1 MTFMEW
7 VEVIVWDYMW
17 GTPMVAVVLAIGVFL
32 TIKSG
37 FFQFRF
43 LGYSLKEAMKK
54 FFEKDSTGDGVVSP
68 FEAMSVAIGTTVGV
82 GNIGGVATAIAF
94 GGPGA
99 VFWMWVAG
107 LLGQIIKMTE
117 ITLAVHYRSRNDDG
131 TAYGG
136 PNYYMQKGI
145 GKEKNKKGLY
155 KVLSLLFAFGFLV
168 GFFINIQTY
177 TVSEAIGNTFNISMV
192 TIGVVFTIMLY
203 IMIGGGLPSLG
214 RTASIL
220 VPFMC
225 MFYILGGL
233 FIIIKNIS
241 QLPHAFA
248 LIFSSAFTGTAAI
261 GGFAGAAFS
270 QAIKVGMARSV
281 FSNEAGWGTSPM
293 VHASSKTDHPVKQG
307 ILGIFEVF
315 VDTILICSITA
326 LLIIVT
332 GQWSSGLDGAT
343 LTLSAFETGMGRFG
357 RIVLALGVFLFG
369 VTTSSGL
376 YAQMEVIVR
385 YLIGDTPKKDL
396 ILKLYKWL
404 YPLPSLGLV
413 LIAVY
418 YEFPG
423 TLVWVFSD
431 ASTALPIFANIVA
444 LLLLSPRFMELLND
458 YKARYMGIGK
468 VDPNFKAF
476 YEDRADDDPDE
487 GLAQQKVL
495 DYEV

>member
-1 MTFMEW
+1 M
-7 VEVIVWDYMW
+7 
-17 GTPMVAVVLAIGVFL
+17 A
-32 TIKSG
+32 
-37 FFQFRF
+37 
-43 LGYSLKEAMKK
+43 
-54 FFEKDSTGDGVVSP
+54 
-68 FEAMSVAIGTTVGV
+68 
-82 GNIGGVATAIAF
+82 
-94 GGPGA
+94 
-99 VFWMWVAG
+99 
-107 LLGQIIKMTE
+107 E
-117 ITLAVHYRSRNDDG
+117 ISLAVHYRTKNEDG

-145 GKEKNKKGLY
+145 GVEKNKKGLY
-155 KVLSLLFAFGFLV
+155 KVLSLLFAFGFLI

-177 TVSEAIGNTFNISMV
+177 TVSEAIGYTFDISLV
-192 TIGVVFTIMLY
+192 TVGVIFTIVLY
-203 IMIGGGLPSLG
+203 MMIAGGLPSLG
-214 RTASIL
+214 KTASIL

-225 MFYILGGL
+225 IFYLLGGL
-233 FIIIKNIS
+233 FIIIKNAG
-241 QLPHAFA
+241 QLPHAFG
-248 LIFSSAFTGTAAI
+248 LIFGSAFTGSAAV
-261 GGFAGAAFS
+261 GGFIGASFS
-270 QAIKVGMARSV
+270 QAIKIGMARSV

-293 VHASSKTDHPVKQG
+293 VHASSKTDHPMKQG

-332 GQWSSGLDGAT
+332 GEWSSGLDGAT
-343 LTLSAFETGMGRFG
+343 LTLSAFESGMGRFG
-357 RIVLALGVFLFG
+357 RVVLAVGVFLFG

-431 ASTALPIFANIVA
+431 ASTALPIFANLLA
-444 LLLLSPRFMELLND
+444 LFILAPRFFELLKD
-458 YKARYMGIGK
+458 YKARYMGIGE
-468 VDPNFKAF
+468 VDPNFKVF
-476 YEDRADDDPDE
+476 YEDRVKNDKGKAFVSKE
-487 GLAQQKVL
+487 AL
-495 DYEV
+495 DKEV